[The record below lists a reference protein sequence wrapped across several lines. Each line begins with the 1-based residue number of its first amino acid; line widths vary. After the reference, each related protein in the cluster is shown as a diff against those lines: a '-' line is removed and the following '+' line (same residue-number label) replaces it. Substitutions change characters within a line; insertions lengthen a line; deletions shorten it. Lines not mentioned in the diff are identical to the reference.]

1 MAAQIFNLG
10 KLRFT
15 YKGAYN
21 GATTYQQNDV
31 VLYQNNIY
39 VYTNIVSG
47 SGVLPSNV
55 SYWSEMIKGL
65 IDPAT
70 GLNGQF
76 VQTTGSNF
84 QFSSISQVPA
94 QSTHNGKLLTTDGSV
109 ASWTA
114 TPSLTSITTTG
125 DATVG
130 DDLYV
135 GSGAAAFET
144 SGTLT
149 STAAVFRT
157 TSGANSFGQIAF
169 QNSTATSS
177 TDIITYMDNGNDSNG
192 WMGMGIA
199 GSAFDDTTYGI
210 TAPGDG
216 YVFHNAVSS
225 SYKGNMVFATGDE
238 GSENKIIFAAG
249 GFASGNTQMEITPDV
264 NVHIEIPT
272 PSTSPTTGALTVVGG
287 VGIQGDMNI
296 QGDVTIEGTIT
307 FGGAGTTVETS
318 NLAVTD
324 PAVFVG
330 TNNQSDIVDL
340 AFVGEY
346 ATTTSP
352 IVATVNNKA
361 LTSNV
366 ATLTTSSAH
375 TYLAG
380 DVVTVT
386 GVDATFNGTFNII
399 AVPTATTFTYAKTAS
414 NVTSAAVSPTGTA
427 TVNARRKFAGIAR
440 DATDGIIKAFKDA
453 TTKPTSTVN
462 FSEAGLTYATVKM
475 GGAEIGSVTNT
486 EIGYLSGVTSA
497 IQTQISARALSTS
510 GTLTKSLLVS
520 SKEAVSIS
528 ATAATGTVAVDLNT
542 DSVKLFTS
550 NASAN
555 WIFNLRGDG
564 STTLNSML
572 STGESITCAVLVP
585 QGSTAYYPTSIQVD
599 GTTSGVT
606 TRWQGGSA
614 PTSGNVSSTD
624 SYTITIIKTANLTFT
639 VLAAQV
645 RFA

>member
-1 MAAQIFNLG
+1 VAAQIFNLG

-15 YKGAYN
+15 YKGAYS

-31 VLYQNNIY
+31 VLYQNSIY

-65 IDPAT
+65 IDPAA

-76 VQTTGSNF
+76 VQTTGTNF
-84 QFSSISQVPA
+84 QFSSISQVPS

-225 SYKGNMVFATGDE
+225 SYKGNMV
-238 GSENKIIFAAG
+238 
-249 GFASGNTQMEITPDV
+249 
-264 NVHIEIPT
+264 
-272 PSTSPTTGALTVVGG
+272 
-287 VGIQGDMNI
+287 
-296 QGDVTIEGTIT
+296 
-307 FGGAGTTVETS
+307 
-318 NLAVTD
+318 
-324 PAVFVG
+324 
-330 TNNQSDIVDL
+330 
-340 AFVGEY
+340 Y
-346 ATTTSP
+346 
-352 IVATVNNKA
+352 
-361 LTSNV
+361 
-366 ATLTTSSAH
+366 
-375 TYLAG
+375 
-380 DVVTVT
+380 
-386 GVDATFNGTFNII
+386 
-399 AVPTATTFTYAKTAS
+399 
-414 NVTSAAVSPTGTA
+414 
-427 TVNARRKFAGIAR
+427 
-440 DATDGIIKAFKDA
+440 
-453 TTKPTSTVN
+453 
-462 FSEAGLTYATVKM
+462 
-475 GGAEIGSVTNT
+475 
-486 EIGYLSGVTSA
+486 
-497 IQTQISARALSTS
+497 
-510 GTLTKSLLVS
+510 
-520 SKEAVSIS
+520 
-528 ATAATGTVAVDLNT
+528 
-542 DSVKLFTS
+542 
-550 NASAN
+550 
-555 WIFNLRGDG
+555 W
-564 STTLNSML
+564 
-572 STGESITCAVLVP
+572 
-585 QGSTAYYPTSIQVD
+585 
-599 GTTSGVT
+599 
-606 TRWQGGSA
+606 
-614 PTSGNVSSTD
+614 
-624 SYTITIIKTANLTFT
+624 
-639 VLAAQV
+639 
-645 RFA
+645 